1 MPSSA
6 STHIYSEILYALS
19 IASALSVAG
28 SLIVI
33 ASFLRW
39 RRLRRHPALLV
50 VVRCVLDSLFCVVSF
65 VSLRLDGD
73 SIDDEGKGCA
83 AFSALS
89 QFLAIAAEL
98 TVVGQSLDLLVSIT
112 NPFTN
117 WAKNTRNG
125 FLLTFAVAAASA
137 AVLVLVKDSS
147 GRNIYGLDGALGFCW
162 IRHLKAE
169 DTVIGLSK
177 YMWAFFIIPLG
188 LIYLVSCL
196 ALCFARARLVQ
207 GLPETFEARV
217 SSFRASWNFVFMYA
231 LYWSLAVIVY
241 VAVSNFQ
248 ADVPPEALALILAFS
263 LGSRGVITCVV
274 WLVTFGKDVQPL
286 LCNRLARLAADE
298 DENAVGDDDDADNVD
313 LRPYLNIAL
322 RTEILYYLT
331 QGVAQSVIRAER
343 DSSIDGVWP
352 LGSIRSPYNQIRL
365 LRRNERTGLSRKRAK
380 AGSIN
385 REQTSAS
392 FMPAPNNSELS
403 QPLIS
408 LPPAPV
414 QVFASDET
422 DVEQQK
428 SPMVKLSRLPSTA
441 NLFDSAPD
449 FSALHEIVGVRP
461 DADELAHDA
470 DFDDEIIFSA
480 LSSERPAAPI
490 TRSWLSYFRCES
502 GRASQSGGGAVFS
515 EPYLPSGGIFYSL
528 WSSFSGSLQP
538 FLFTDFEPRRF
549 LMLRL
554 RNGIKSSDY
563 MRALSRT
570 RREKFSEGASGAFLY
585 FSSCE
590 RFIVKTMTRE
600 EAEALLLMVADYD
613 RYLESHPNSLLA
625 RFYGCHGI
633 TMYGETI
640 YVCVM
645 HVRPLAAPLAPSHRW
660 TLFSL
665 CLTAVPPRRPPPRPR
680 PHALPECARLLRHD
694 RA

>member
-1 MPSSA
+1 M
-6 STHIYSEILYALS
+6 
-19 IASALSVAG
+19 
-28 SLIVI
+28 I

-50 VVRCVLDSLFCVVSF
+50 VVRCVLDSLFCLVSF
-65 VSLRLDGD
+65 VSLRLDWG
-73 SIDDEGKGCA
+73 STDDEGKGCA

-89 QFLAIAAEL
+89 QFLTIAAEL

-125 FLLTFAVAAASA
+125 FLLTFAVAGASA
-137 AVLVLVKDSS
+137 AVLVLVKDSN

-188 LIYLVSCL
+188 LIYVVSCM

-231 LYWSLAVIVY
+231 VYWFVAVIVY
-241 VAVSNFQ
+241 VAVSNFK
-248 ADVPPEALALILAFS
+248 ADVPPEALALVLAFA
-263 LGSRGVITCVV
+263 LGSRGVITCIV
-274 WLVTFGKDVQPL
+274 WLVTFGKDVRPL

-313 LRPYLNIAL
+313 LRPHLNIAL
-322 RTEILYYLT
+322 RKEILYYMT
-331 QGVAQSVIRAER
+331 QGVAESVMRAER
-343 DSSIDGVWP
+343 DASIDGVWP

-365 LRRNERTGLSRKRAK
+365 LRRNEQTGLSRKRTK
-380 AGSIN
+380 AVSIN
-385 REQTSAS
+385 REQSSAS
-392 FMPAPNNSELS
+392 LVPSSSHAELS

-414 QVFASDET
+414 QVLASDET
-422 DVEQQK
+422 DLEQQRT
-428 SPMVKLSRLPSTA
+428 PLVKLSRLASAT
-441 NLFDSAPD
+441 NLFESAAPD
-449 FSALHEIVGVRP
+449 FSALRDAVGVRP
-461 DADELAHDA
+461 DADESIHA
-470 DFDDEIIFSA
+470 DFDDDA
-480 LSSERPAAPI
+480 LFAVPASERLASPRA
-490 TRSWLSYFRCES
+490 RSWLSCCKT
-502 GRASQSGGGAVFS
+502 GRASQSAGAGAVFS
-515 EPYLPSGGIFYSL
+515 EPYLPSGGCFYSL
-528 WSSFSGSLQP
+528 WSSFSSSQP

-600 EAEALLLMVADYD
+600 EAEVLLTMIADYD
-613 RYLESHPNSLLA
+613 RYLDSHPNSLLT
-625 RFYGCHGI
+625 RFYGCHAI

-645 HVRPLAAPLAPSHRW
+645 HVRHSHVTFSSRTPLYFRVLS
-660 TLFSL
+660 
-665 CLTAVPPRRPPPRPR
+665 PPGPPPP
-680 PHALPECARLLRHD
+680 PSCLPECPCLLWHD
-694 RA
+694 RARAL